1 MNLFYKF
8 VALIN
13 AKRPRMESGKV
24 IKIGALSGALSVMIG
39 AFGAHGLEA
48 LLIENG
54 RLNTFETAVKYQFY
68 HSLALLLVGLL
79 MQNNLSKYLTW
90 ATNLFVLGIL
100 MFSGSLYVL
109 SLSHF
114 TLLGAITPIGG
125 LFFIFGWLALYKS
138 MSSREK

>member
-1 MNLFYKF
+1 
-8 VALIN
+8 
-13 AKRPRMESGKV
+13 MESGKV
-24 IKIGALSGALSVMIG
+24 IKIAALSGALSVMIG

-54 RLNTFETAVKYQFY
+54 RLDTFETAVQYQFY

-90 ATNLFVLGIL
+90 TASLFVLGIL
-100 MFSGSLYVL
+100 VFSGSLYVL
-109 SLSHF
+109 SISNY

-125 LFFIFGWLALYKS
+125 LSFILGWLTLYKS
-138 MSSREK
+138 VSSTAA